1 MWSAF
6 AASVTLG
13 TVMLSETQQVS
24 KAVACTTPF
33 PEVTQPG
40 MSLGSVSPDSGLAI
54 VKLGQVGMESD
65 GY

>member
-1 MWSAF
+1 
-6 AASVTLG
+6 
-13 TVMLSETQQVS
+13 MLSETQQVS